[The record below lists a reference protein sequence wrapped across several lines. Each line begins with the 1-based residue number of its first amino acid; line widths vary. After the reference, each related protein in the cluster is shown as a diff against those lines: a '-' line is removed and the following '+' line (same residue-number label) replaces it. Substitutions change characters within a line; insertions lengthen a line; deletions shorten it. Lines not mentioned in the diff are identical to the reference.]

1 MKIKNFLKTKG
12 LKMLIIVVVLAL
24 FLLIANV
31 ASAGK
36 AGFLT
41 DSTNAVAAP
50 FRKAATAMSDF
61 LENMYGYLYEYE
73 QLQAENETLK
83 TQLAAAQAEVRAG
96 LEDVE
101 ENERLKELLNLHDD
115 RPEFVFESAKI
126 VSRSTSNWERTFTIS
141 KGESSGIELGDC
153 VINES
158 GALVG
163 QISEL
168 GENWA
173 TVRTVIDVDV
183 SIGAHAGISST
194 TGMIMGEFSLMQ
206 QGYSKLTYLTDTS
219 NVAAGD
225 TVLTSGK
232 GGYIPQG
239 LIIGTITELR
249 SEAGGQMIFG
259 VVEPV
264 CDLDS
269 ISQVFIILEHTIV
282 AEE

>member
-12 LKMLIIVVVLAL
+12 LRLLIIVVVLGLILA
-24 FLLIANV
+24 IANGT
-31 ASAGK
+31 SSGK
-36 AGFLT
+36 AGFLS
-41 DSTNAVAAP
+41 DASNSIAAP

-61 LENMYGYLYEYE
+61 LENMYGYLYKYE
-73 QLQAENETLK
+73 QLQAENESLK

-96 LEDVE
+96 LEDSE
-101 ENERLKELLNLHDD
+101 ENARLKELLNLHDQH
-115 RPEFVFESAKI
+115 PEYVFESAKI
-126 VSRSTSNWERTFTIS
+126 VSRSASNWESTFTIS
-141 KGESSGIELGDC
+141 KGEQSGIELSDC
-153 VINES
+153 VITES

-163 QISEL
+163 QVCEL
-168 GENWA
+168 GDNWA
-173 TVRTVIDVDV
+173 TVRTIIDVDISV
-183 SIGAHAGISST
+183 GAHAGVSSA
-194 TGMIMGEFSLMQ
+194 TGMVMGEFSLMQ
-206 QGYSKLTYLTDTS
+206 QGFAKLTYLTDTS

-239 LIIGTITELR
+239 LVIGTITELR

-269 ISQVFIILEHTIV
+269 LSQVFIIKEYSTST
-282 AEE
+282 EE

>member
-1 MKIKNFLKTKG
+1 MASFMDSVKEFFTTSKKAVVRTFSRAKKASSYKLN
-12 LKMLIIVVVLAL
+12 KM
-24 FLLIANV
+24 
-31 ASAGK
+31 
-36 AGFLT
+36 
-41 DSTNAVAAP
+41 DAVA
-50 FRKAATAMSDF
+50 R
-61 LENMYGYLYEYE
+61 
-73 QLQAENETLK
+73 
-83 TQLAAAQAEVRAG
+83 RR
-96 LEDVE
+96 DV
-101 ENERLKELLNLHDD
+101 
-115 RPEFVFESAKI
+115 
-126 VSRSTSNWERTFTIS
+126 
-141 KGESSGIELGDC
+141 
-153 VINES
+153 
-158 GALVG
+158 
-163 QISEL
+163 ISEL

-282 AEE
+282 TEE

>member
-1 MKIKNFLKTKG
+1 LKIKNFLKTKG
-12 LKMLIIVVVLAL
+12 LKLLIIVVVLAL
-24 FLLIANV
+24 ILLIANF

-41 DSTNAVAAP
+41 DSTNAIAAP

-73 QLQAENETLK
+73 QLQAENESLK

-96 LEDVE
+96 LEESE
-101 ENERLKELLNLHDD
+101 ENDRLKELLNLHDD

-126 VSRSTSNWERTFTIS
+126 VSRSTSNWESAFTIS

-183 SIGAHAGISST
+183 SIGALAGISGT

-219 NVAAGD
+219 NIAAGD
-225 TVLTSGK
+225 TVLSSGK

-264 CDLDS
+264 CELDTL
-269 ISQVFIILEHTIV
+269 SQVFIILDHTIV
-282 AEE
+282 TEE